1 MFKTRSSCENK
12 LIQFKQSP
20 NEEEKGDLGIKFFF
34 PKIIN
39 YKQIM
44 KMIMNN

>member
-20 NEEEKGDLGIKFFF
+20 NEEEEGDLGIKFFF
-34 PKIIN
+34 FQK
-39 YKQIM
+39 
-44 KMIMNN
+44 